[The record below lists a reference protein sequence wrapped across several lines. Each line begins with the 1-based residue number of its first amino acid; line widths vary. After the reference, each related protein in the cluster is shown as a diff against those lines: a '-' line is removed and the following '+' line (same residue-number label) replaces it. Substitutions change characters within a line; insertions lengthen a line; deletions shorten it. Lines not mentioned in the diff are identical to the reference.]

1 VISWQVLAIDPML
14 IQSFVGVL
22 DAQLVERAFGF
33 GSAKARSIGLRLLL
47 RLISHSA
54 LLESLQVDH
63 IPHAGLHQADNGGQ
77 EAISRWPLWPHRAL
91 KRFSVSGNPVDLT
104 STLSIAIASVAKPTL
119 SFAERPLVG
128 SAIMNS
134 P

>member
-1 VISWQVLAIDPML
+1 VISWQILAIDPML
-14 IQSFVGVL
+14 IQSFVGAL
-22 DAQLVERAFGF
+22 GAQFVKRALGF
-33 GSAKARSIGLRLLL
+33 GSAKARSVGLRLLL
-47 RLISHSA
+47 RLSSLSA

-63 IPHAGLHQADNGGQ
+63 IPHAGLHHAGNGGQ
-77 EAISRWPLWPHRAL
+77 EA
-91 KRFSVSGNPVDLT
+91 DLT
-104 STLSIAIASVAKPTL
+104 STLSIAIASVAKPAL

>member
-14 IQSFVGVL
+14 IQSFVGAL
-22 DAQLVERAFGF
+22 SAQLVERAFGF
-33 GSAKARSIGLRLLL
+33 GSAKTRSVGLRLLL
-47 RLISHSA
+47 RLMSLSA
-54 LLESLQVDH
+54 LLESLQVNH
-63 IPHAGLHQADNGGQ
+63 IPHAELHHADNGGR
-77 EAISRWPLWPHRAL
+77 EADR
-91 KRFSVSGNPVDLT
+91 T
-104 STLSIAIASVAKPTL
+104 STLPIAIASVAKPAL